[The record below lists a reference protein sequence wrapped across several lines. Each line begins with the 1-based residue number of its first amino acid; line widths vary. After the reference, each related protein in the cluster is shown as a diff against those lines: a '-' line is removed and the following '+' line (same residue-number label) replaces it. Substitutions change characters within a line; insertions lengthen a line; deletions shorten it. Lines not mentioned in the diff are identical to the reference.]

1 MPSSDFRPHP
11 LGRPAEGA
19 APREDA
25 AARARRRLH
34 QTPPEPPPAAAPR
47 ESYARFIPR
56 EEVRHFTAWTP
67 GQLGPA
73 AAEPPAAEPPPPD
86 LPAERAQARA
96 QGRQEGYADG
106 YRDGLVALEGF
117 KQRYAQQLTAPLA
130 ALTQQYGAQLDALQA
145 LLAEQV
151 ADIAVA
157 LAREVVRDTV
167 AQRPEL
173 IVKVAQ
179 EALDAT
185 LASARQ
191 IVLRVHPE
199 DLPRV
204 AEGVG
209 EALAARGARLQAD
222 PQIAPGGC
230 RVDSELGGVEAS
242 VAARWSRAVAGL
254 GRALPLEASEAAGPG
269 PAPAEHA
276 APDPAPPGAAA

>member
-11 LGRPAEGA
+11 LGRPAEP
-19 APREDA
+19 APRRDEEA
-25 AARARRRLH
+25 QARARRRLH
-34 QTPPEPPPAAAPR
+34 ERPPEPPPAAQGR
-47 ESYARFIPR
+47 EPYARFIPR
-56 EEVRHFTAWTP
+56 EELRGFTAWRP

-73 AAEPPAAEPPPPD
+73 PPAAPEPEPPPPD
-86 LPAERAQARA
+86 LEAERSLARA

-117 KQRYAQQLTAPLA
+117 KQRYAQQLTEPLA
-130 ALTQQYGAQLDALQA
+130 ALTRQYGEQLDTLQA
-145 LLAEQV
+145 LLAERV

-167 AQRPEL
+167 SRRPEL
-173 IVKVAQ
+173 LVKVAQ

-185 LASARQ
+185 LGSARQ

-199 DLPRV
+199 ELPRV

-222 PQIAPGGC
+222 PQIARGGC
-230 RVDSELGGVEAS
+230 RVDSELGSVEAS
-242 VAARWSRAVAGL
+242 LAARWARAVANL
-254 GRALPLEASEAAGPG
+254 GRETPWSVAAEPGDGALA
-269 PAPAEHA
+269 
-276 APDPAPPGAAA
+276 